1 MTPSPTVTRRP
12 TAARK
17 STILGPDGK
26 PATSYLYPSPR
37 GNHRQYRPRRWLQTS
52 TRKNVTSFDR
62 AELVNL
68 SRQLFGQID
77 VLSAAVNDKNNW
89 AFGDAWDAHFVGAD
103 KEWGREAER
112 FLNEQWM
119 PNANVRGAPYDF
131 KRSMLLSGIALDV
144 DGDDIMV
151 LTQNASGF
159 PQLAFYPATKCN
171 TRATF
176 GTDSETVAGGP
187 FDGARIFDGI
197 IFDRNSRMIG
207 VRIFGDDDKAFEDI
221 SSFNADLAYEPQ
233 WCDQAR
239 GIPKIATGLLRWMNL
254 QDIDEFIQKGVKR
267 AASVGL
273 ITKNEE
279 GEAPVG
285 NEIITGEEN
294 LDGTRS
300 TIDGGTVSDRKVA
313 YEEIDG
319 GEMYYLSAPGG
330 ESIEALKFENPH
342 PNTEAFVERI
352 ARGCLASIGW
362 FAELLDLGATG
373 RAPARILCDLANQ
386 SIWSR
391 QRTMYRRWKRA
402 VGYAVAV
409 GMKNGYIPR
418 NDAGIDAYQ
427 WEPGLPKPISV
438 DAGNDAQADREAL
451 KLGLTTRAIVS
462 QKMHGLH
469 WRAVD
474 MQREQEL
481 RSTIETAKAI
491 NQSFP
496 EVSFDRALEL
506 LEQRSPNPIA
516 QAAQS
521 QKPQA
526 STQTQKPAAARSIVL
541 NMPAPGRMKFIR
553 DEEDRIIGS
562 EPDPS

>member
-1 MTPSPTVTRRP
+1 MTAPAKPLRNAIVRPSR
-12 TAARK
+12 
-17 STILGPDGK
+17 ILGPDGK
-26 PATSYLYPSPR
+26 PMAAYLYPSPR
-37 GNHRQYRPRRWLQTS
+37 GNQKAYKPRRWLS
-52 TRKNVTSFDR
+52 SDTRRNVTSYDR
-62 AELVNL
+62 AELVNI

-77 VLSAAVNDKNNW
+77 VLSASVNDKNNW
-89 AFGDAWDAHFVGAD
+89 AFGDAWDPHFTGQNKA
-103 KEWGREAER
+103 WGEEAQR
-112 FLNEQWM
+112 FLTEQWI
-119 PNANVRGAPYDF
+119 PNANVRGSPYDF

-159 PQLAFYPATKCN
+159 PMLAFYPATKCA
-171 TRATF
+171 TRVTF
-176 GTDSETVAGGP
+176 GFGPDSEVVQGGE
-187 FDGARIFDGI
+187 FDGARISDGI
-197 IFDRNSRMIG
+197 IFDRNARMIG
-207 VRIFGDDDKAFEDI
+207 LRIFGDDDKTFQDI
-221 SSFNADLAYEPQ
+221 SSYNADLAYEPQ
-233 WCDQAR
+233 WCDQCR

-254 QDIDEFIQKGVKR
+254 QDIDEFLQKGVKR

-285 NEIITGEEN
+285 NEIIIGEEN
-294 LDGTRS
+294 LDGTRE
-300 TIDGGTVSDRKVA
+300 TIDGGTVADRKIA

-319 GEMYYLSAPGG
+319 GEMYYLSAPAG

-362 FAELLDLGATG
+362 FAELLDLGSTG

-391 QRTMYRRWKRA
+391 QRTGYRRWKRA
-402 VGYAVAV
+402 IGYAVAV
-409 GMKNGYIPR
+409 AMKNGYLPR
-418 NDAGIDAYQ
+418 NDDGIDAYQ
-427 WEPGLPKPISV
+427 WEPGFPKPLSV

-451 KLGLTTRAIVS
+451 KLGLTTRAIVA

-469 WRAVD
+469 WRSVD
-474 MQREQEL
+474 SQRAEEL
-481 RSTIETAKAI
+481 RSTIETAAAI
-491 NQSFP
+491 SKEFP
-496 EVSFDRALEL
+496 QVSFDRALEL

-521 QKPQA
+521 QKQP
-526 STQTQKPAAARSIVL
+526 KP
-541 NMPAPGRMKFIR
+541 
-553 DEEDRIIGS
+553 
-562 EPDPS
+562 